1 MMAVKGILLRLKRW
15 VSNNPEKCCQSCC
28 ITCPYYDACDSDVDA
43 ELYARYNKMS
53 NRKEVWYACG
63 CFSGSVGPN
72 SVEQA

>member
-15 VSNNPEKCCQSCC
+15 VSNNPEKCCRSCC

-53 NRKEVWYACG
+53 KMKEVWRCLRMLLRIGGAE
-63 CFSGSVGPN
+63 F
-72 SVEQA
+72 